1 MTKSTITR
9 ERLEEIR
16 DCCWMDDLGLSMYEL
31 SELASMALAAMDSES
46 GCLPLDYLQG
56 HKDGLEW
63 AAKLAEANHPETGD
77 WLYDD
82 PIELAK
88 AIRKGP
94 DMPPV
99 QPVADSE
106 HKRNPVLAYADS
118 YRDMAKQGVESVPI
132 WSVIT
137 DLERNIAPLYRHAQ
151 PAKTVQPVMFIDG
164 DISSEDADK
173 LAKVIRE
180 FNEEDERPLA
190 KMARIIRENPHPINE
205 CDMPKGQ
212 PAPVSLTETQVAA
225 LEEEEKSCHDGIRK
239 CIASLRYHH
248 KRAEAHSTG
257 YKGST
262 LEDDTLKSINFLK
275 RNIIAAMF
283 RAEPV
288 TTANKLGNSPV
299 QSDCCPAQNQGWIP
313 VSERM
318 PDNTEPV
325 LCIEKRADFGTYGQP
340 FVCWH
345 DGGGWV
351 GKTNYRPIVT
361 HWMPLPAAP
370 QEVK

>member
-1 MTKSTITR
+1 MTSKLTRAQLHERARENVKSLKLASRQTAFESAR
-9 ERLEEIR
+9 EEILA
-16 DCCWMDDLGLSMYEL
+16 DLQLAEL
-31 SELASMALAAMDSES
+31 ALAAMDSE
-46 GCLPLDYLQG
+46 
-56 HKDGLEW
+56 
-63 AAKLAEANHPETGD
+63 
-77 WLYDD
+77 
-82 PIELAK
+82 
-88 AIRKGP
+88 
-94 DMPPV
+94 
-99 QPVADSE
+99 PVAWQYRVSAGPATGWSLWHDGKGE
-106 HKRNPVLAYADS
+106 QYENS
-118 YRDMAKQGVESVPI
+118 YKVE
-132 WSVIT
+132 
-137 DLERNIAPLYRHAQ
+137 RRPLYFHAQ
-151 PAKTVQPVMFIDG
+151 PALVQPSMFIDG

-190 KMARIIRENPHPINE
+190 KMARIIRENPHPTNE

-212 PAPVSLTETQVAA
+212 PAPVSLTEAQVAA

-299 QSDCCPAQNQGWIP
+299 QSDCCPAQNSVSPEQNKGWIP

-318 PDNTEPV
+318 PESNGVYFGWDGKRV
-325 LCIEKRADFGTYGQP
+325 LEVNCFFGGFSANQ
-340 FVCWH
+340 FIH
-345 DGGGWV
+345 GE
-351 GKTNYRPIVT
+351 IT

-370 QEVK
+370 QEVNHG